1 MDVLGKLQIIMPVQ
15 GEKESEGEI
24 VEQYKHFN

>member
-1 MDVLGKLQIIMPVQ
+1 MDVLGKLQIIMLVQ
-15 GEKESEGEI
+15 GEKKREI